1 MVLGVI
7 TFYAVILYNASG
19 RLTAV
24 YDNGTLKTSYTYD
37 LLGQLLTTTN
47 ANSTTET
54 NAYNSAGLEYTYD
67 GCGQLIKTVLG
78 NRTTPAD
85 KTSFANASAVT
96 VDTPT
101 GVSIKATYQI
111 VKSCSL
117 LIASDD

>member
-1 MVLGVI
+1 MVKTDAGKYRKV
-7 TFYAVILYNASG
+7 YNASG

-85 KTSFANASAVT
+85 NTSFANASAVT

-111 VKSCSL
+111 VKSSSL
-117 LIASDD
+117 LIASDG